1 MVIPLN
7 AYGLKLSETAIFKG
21 MSEEEIQSA
30 MRVLQAH
37 DRSYKK
43 GETVFH
49 AGETTDSMGLMLEGS
64 VTIRSDDLWGNRTIL
79 SHVGPGQF
87 FAETYAFLRE
97 MAVRE
102 LAERA
107 SEKGAGGGKTGLTKQ
122 NFEAVDVGLIFLREG
137 GLIGSRRSFPR
148 DFEWDGLRSRV
159 LEAARGAALGDWPAR
174 TDRCRECPWAGNCP
188 GRRRGRAPRASE

>member
-1 MVIPLN
+1 
-7 AYGLKLSETAIFKG
+7 
-21 MSEEEIQSA
+21 
-30 MRVLQAH
+30 MRVGGSGLPLVGAM
-37 DRSYKK
+37 DVVWRSTGAAGLWHVRDYKITLPS
-43 GETVFH
+43 GAPDE
-49 AGETTDSMGLMLEGS
+49 LY
-64 VTIRSDDLWGNRTIL
+64 RSQLA
-79 SHVGPGQF
+79 F
-87 FAETYAFLRE
+87 YAL
-97 MAVRE
+97 AVRE

-174 TDRCRECPWAGNCP
+174 TCFYPHCSKFPNSISIYSVLHMTNARIFKHILHVRYF
-188 GRRRGRAPRASE
+188 